1 MKRFVSVWLPNWPLT
16 RLSRAEPG
24 RVPEREPFALVD
36 LGARGIVITAPNA
49 AAAREGIVAGMALTD
64 ARAALPSLRAR
75 PGDRL
80 EDAKV
85 LFRLSQWAGRY
96 GPSRSHDGEDGFWC
110 DVTGVAHLYGGED
123 ALLQDLLGRL
133 AKNGIPARVAL
144 ADTYGC
150 ARAMARYGVAPGGK
164 VACVPRGQT
173 AQALAPLPVEALRL
187 DDATVLLLKRLGLKR
202 IGDLYAIARVSL
214 AHRFESEEA
223 SSRVLLRLDQALG
236 HQSEPLK
243 PNVDL
248 APVFVRRAFPE
259 PLISS
264 GPLEAIIEAMCDEIA
279 QMLKAK
285 DEGTR
290 ALRLDFFRADGTW
303 GATGSV
309 MRAYSNDAAHFK
321 MLLRPKLARIDAG
334 FGIDLLSLQ
343 AIETGPCESAQDG
356 FAEEHAAAYDPG
368 PLIDALSNRLGADA
382 VMMVSQSASHIPER
396 SETYPPALE
405 SSPSIPQ
412 QPAGSRGGADRA
424 RSKAPR
430 AEGNLKRGSEK
441 MPKLGSQS
449 SCVEGSSQPDS
460 GYVPPWPYG
469 KGVRRPPFLLP
480 RPEPIKVLA
489 EVPDGPPARF
499 TWRRVERRVSRAQGP
514 ERVAPEWWRAIG
526 RPAGVKSARAR
537 DYYEIEDEAGASY
550 WVFRHGLYGNEEEGQ
565 DTPPTWFLHGLF

>member
-36 LGARGIVITAPNA
+36 LGARGIIITAPNG

-75 PGDRL
+75 PGDRS
-80 EDAKV
+80 EDARV

-133 AKNGIPARVAL
+133 AKNGIPARAAL

-150 ARAMARYGVAPGGK
+150 ARALARYGIARDGG
-164 VACVPRGQT
+164 VACVPPGQT

-214 AHRFESEEA
+214 AHRFESEGA

-236 HQSEPLK
+236 HQAEPLK
-243 PNVDL
+243 PYFDL

-264 GPLEAIIEAMCDEIA
+264 GPLEAIIDAMCDEIA

-303 GATGSV
+303 GATGSI
-309 MRAYSNDAAHFK
+309 MRAHSNDAAHFK

-334 FGIDLLSLQ
+334 FGIDLLSLE
-343 AIETGPCESAQDG
+343 ATETGPCANAQDG
-356 FAEEHAAAYDPG
+356 FAEENAAAYDPG

-382 VMMVSQSASHIPER
+382 VMLVSQRASHIPER
-396 SETYPPALE
+396 SEAYPPALE
-405 SSPSIPQ
+405 GSGSAW
-412 QPAGSRGGADRA
+412 QPARGELVNGVRPKSPAA
-424 RSKAPR
+424 GKS
-430 AEGNLKRGSEK
+430 LKRGDEK
-441 MPKLGSQS
+441 KPALRSPSG
-449 SCVEGSSQPDS
+449 VAGSSQPGS
-460 GYVPPWPYG
+460 RYVPPWPYG
-469 KGVRRPPFLLP
+469 KGVRRPPLLLP

-499 TWRRVERRVSRAQGP
+499 TWRRVERRVARAQGP
-514 ERVAPEWWRAIG
+514 ERIAPEWWRAIG
-526 RPAGVKSARAR
+526 RPDGAKAARAR

-550 WVFRHGLYGNEEEGQ
+550 WVFRHGLYGNEEEGEE
-565 DTPPTWFLHGLF
+565 TPPTWFLHGLF